1 MEFYIPVFRPLYPPL
16 FSPVCCGR
24 LAKMFS
30 NLKPSRGLQ
39 SIFNISDRKN
49 IVRVDQ
55 ILILGLK
62 SGARSQ
68 QLLSMSTVKIK
79 TGKDGRA
86 DRVTKFSKIFK
97 KSSRVSPRCPRV
109 CRINLKKKGA
119 ATRVRPK
126 INLVESFDKLEFQRV
141 ST

>member
-1 MEFYIPVFRPLYPPL
+1 
-16 FSPVCCGR
+16 
-24 LAKMFS
+24 MFS
-30 NLKPSRGLQ
+30 NLKVSRGLQ
-39 SIFNISDRKN
+39 SIFNISDIKN

-68 QLLSMSTVKIK
+68 QLLSTVKIK

-141 ST
+141 SQ